1 MLKKKII
8 SIVFFAIGMFSGLSN
23 QAFAQ
28 GSVVN
33 SSVASS
39 DSSLVYPFEDEGE
52 FQYPDEIAKDPLY
65 LNRPGNIERT
75 IEYDPVSKQYVI
87 YEKIGD
93 MYYRLPKSMD
103 LKDYVK
109 YDFDKSINDYW
120 RTRKDVEGIA
130 TEQRSLIPQLKIE
143 SEAFTN
149 IFGSDVID
157 IKPQGYVE
165 VQFGVKSNYNGN
177 EQLSERQKRTTSF
190 DFEPQINLSVTGKIG
205 DKVDMK
211 VNYNT
216 EATFDFENQVKLE
229 YNGKEDE
236 ILRKIEAGNV
246 SLPLN
251 GTLIQGGTNLMG
263 IKTEMQ
269 FGKLNIT
276 TIVSQ
281 NDGESQVIETEGGAQ
296 KTEFEL
302 QASSYDENRH
312 FFLSKFFREHYNE
325 ALSSLPLIRSK
336 VIINKVEVWVTN
348 KSQNFTSARD
358 IVAFVDLGE
367 QAGNIYNK
375 IAEFQ
380 AGGGL
385 GYPANY
391 VPHNGANNMYQEL
404 TTTYAGVK
412 TSAEVVKTLKP
423 LASRGFTNGTD
434 WEKIDQARLL
444 NASEYDINE
453 QLGFISLNSPLN
465 NDEVLAVAYNI
476 TIGDSTF
483 QVGQFASDITT
494 SSQTLVLKMLKGTN
508 LSPDMPTWDLMMK
521 NVYNIGGYD
530 ISADDFDF
538 NVVYKNDSTS
548 TYINYLPIDGGNKK
562 TLLRLLNLDNLN
574 SQGDYAQNGD
584 GMFDFVEGLTI
595 LASSGKIIFPVL
607 EPFGSTMAKFA
618 GKDSTTYMFSS
629 LYSNTKTYAETEDT
643 KHNKFYLVGSY
654 KGSSSSEISLNS
666 FNLSQ
671 GSVKVSA
678 GSTVLTE
685 NVDYTVDYALGKV
698 KIINQAYI
706 ESGTPIK
713 VSTESQDVLSMQRK
727 TMIGSYATYKFSDKF
742 SLGGTA
748 LWMNERPITSKVDL
762 GEEPVSNLMLGLD
775 FQYNQQSQLLT
786 DLINYLPFIDSDT
799 KSSLS
804 VEGEVAKLITGSSKT
819 TGNNVYID
827 DFESVETSYSMTSA
841 MGWYLASTPQWQ
853 PDLIKDSDKDDLSSG
868 YYRSKLAWYYI
879 DRIFS
884 EKSSTYMPSHIKADL
899 AMLSNHYMRD
909 VLVQEI
915 FPGKELTIGSNNYQS
930 ILNLA
935 YYPKEKGPYNFD
947 LNVDFDGKL
956 RNPEDR
962 WGGIMREVQ
971 TPNFETANIEYI
983 EFWLL
988 DPFIYNKDG
997 SHEGGDLYF
1006 NLGNVSED
1014 ILSDSRKSFENG
1026 LPSTSEV
1033 ENVDTT
1039 VWGRVSTNQLLN
1051 NSFENDA
1058 DSRKYQ
1064 DVGFDGL
1071 SSDEEQT
1078 FFKDYLE
1085 EIKNKISAEA
1095 YNKVVAD
1102 PSGDDYHY
1110 YRGGDYDDEEVSII
1124 DRYKKYNNFEG
1135 NSPTTSMYTESYSTS
1150 GKSEPD
1156 IEDINDDNTL
1166 NEIEKYFQY
1175 RVSIRPEDLN
1185 IGQNY
1190 VVDKVQRQVA
1200 LKNGTTDV
1208 VNWYQFKIP
1217 IRNNS
1222 NAEAINGI
1230 SDFKSIRFMRM
1241 FLTNFSDSVIL
1252 RFGTL
1257 NLVRSDWRKENQ
1269 SLADVGAVES
1279 ANAAFEMAT
1288 INIEENQNRKP
1299 INYVLPPDIERE
1311 FDPTSTTATLM
1322 NEQSMLLKVVD
1333 LEKGDAKAVYKNVGL
1348 DMRMYKKLKMEVHAE
1363 AVEGYPLSD
1372 YETSLFVR
1380 MGSDNDNYYEYE
1392 IPLMLTPVPATTYNA
1407 DSESDR
1413 LIVWPDEN
1421 RLNVSLSIFTDLKL
1435 KRDEAVRKAGSTIS
1449 KSDIFQDV
1457 DANSKGDKNIIRI
1470 KGNPSLGDVEIM
1482 HVGIR
1487 NLNAENKIAK
1497 TVEVWVNE
1505 LRLSGYEADGGW
1517 ASNGRMSLRLA
1528 DLGNVTLAGSTQS
1541 VGWGSI
1547 NQSASQRSLENTY
1560 QVDLTANFQLGKLL
1574 PEKVGLHLPLFY
1586 SYSKG
1591 VATPEYDPLNSDVK
1605 LSESLALIDS
1615 PEEKDYL
1622 KNISQDVVTRKS
1634 LNFNNIT
1641 IEPQRKKTDR
1651 TPLPTD
1657 IENFSVSYSRSEE
1670 LNHNVDVEKQLERNT
1685 KASFDYNY
1693 TITSKPIT
1701 PFKNVKFLNN
1711 KAFRI
1716 IKDFNFNLLPELI
1729 SYRTDIDKSYSER
1742 LARDNSGMELDLP
1755 ITVSKDFLWNRNF
1768 DLRYSLSQNLK
1779 VDFTNK
1785 STARIDQLDGVEDEL
1800 LYPDE
1805 YALMQ
1810 KEIYKNLLAFG
1821 RPVDYQHTLN
1831 VRYTIPI
1838 NKLPLLDFVNSSLTY
1853 RGGYDWI
1860 AGSLL
1865 SSEFESV
1872 DLGNTVN
1879 NTMNLNLNGSLNMT
1893 TLYNKVPYF
1902 KEINQKYQSTGRN
1915 YGSRSKTATKKKEP
1929 AKSDKPAR
1937 TKEVKYQAKKVDLK
1951 ANVPK
1956 SIFHKLETEDVK
1968 VVLLTAKGDTIK
1980 GDVTVVNENRVNFKA
1995 EKSYKG
2001 AQVLVVGKREISES
2015 IAKQVVDFST
2025 RFLLG
2030 VRNVQATYSKS
2041 GGTEL
2046 PGFTPDPYLFGAR
2059 NVTSLDGSS
2068 SLAPTLPFLM
2078 GWQDESFALKAAN
2091 RGWVSQDTT
2100 ISKQYLV
2107 QSTETWNFS
2116 VQLEPISNLRFNVT
2130 GRRRESSN
2138 VSSFIQFNGA
2148 KNSFELLSRKETGN
2162 FDMSILTLKTA
2173 FRQSLS
2179 DDEKKS
2185 DLFDEFNG
2193 KNRQIVLERLNKAR
2207 GYVEGQGYSKSPYAD
2222 ITNGV
2227 SATSSDVI
2235 IPAFIATYTGIDANK
2250 IPLTA
2255 RPGLAWIRP
2264 NWTVNYN
2271 GNPEQIEWLKNYVNT
2286 LNFNHS
2292 YRSTYTIG
2300 SFETNLDYD
2309 ADESGFSWVRS
2320 QLNDDKYFVPELDI
2334 TSINIQEDLSPL
2346 INIDVGFVN
2355 DLSANFEIRK
2365 TRNLNFSFSNM
2376 QLSEMIKNE
2385 YSVGVGY
2392 RFSGMDMILK
2402 TKRNTETVSNDV
2414 NLRLDVAS
2422 SNYKTTF
2429 RTIDKEEGIL
2439 QNGTRIFSI
2448 DFQADYMVSDKLTVK
2463 LYYQYN
2469 MNAPHSTEDGYT
2481 QKNTKFGLTFN
2492 YSIM

>member
-1 MLKKKII
+1 
-8 SIVFFAIGMFSGLSN
+8 MFSGLSN

-444 NASEYDINE
+444 NASEYTLNK

-827 DFESVETSYSMTSA
+827 DFEGVETSYSMTSA

-997 SHEGGDLYF
+997 SQEGGDLYF

-1175 RVSIRPEDLN
+1175 KVSIRPGDLN

-1279 ANAAFEMAT
+1279 ANAALEMAT

-1413 LIVWPDEN
+1413 LVVWPDEN

-1622 KNISQDVVTRKS
+1622 KSISQDVTTRKS
-1634 LNFNNIT
+1634 LNFNNVT
-1641 IEPQRKKTDR
+1641 IEPQRKKADR

-1711 KAFRI
+1711 KAFKI

-1810 KEIYKNLLAFG
+1810 KKIYKNLLAFG

-2001 AQVLVVGKREISES
+2001 AQVFVVGKREISES
-2015 IAKQVVDFST
+2015 IAKQIVDYST

-2046 PGFTPDPYLFGAR
+2046 PGFLPDPYLFGAR
-2059 NVTSLDGSS
+2059 NVTSTDGSS

-2138 VSSFIQFNGA
+2138 VSSYIQFNGA

-2193 KNRQIVLERLNKAR
+2193 KNRQIILERINKAR